1 MAKGNNIIDGFS
13 VKKWNEIETI
23 AAQYPRPIR
32 FSETVSS
39 KIAILNFYLNELV
52 PNGKPAY
59 MTMEKGRMIAIAYMI
74 YNNRDSDGVK
84 ELCLK
89 LLRVLVG

>member
-1 MAKGNNIIDGFS
+1 MAKNNIIIDGFS

-23 AAQYPRPIR
+23 ASEYPRPIR
-32 FSETVSS
+32 FAETVSS
-39 KIAILNFYLNELV
+39 KIAILNFYLSELV

-59 MTMEKGRMIAIAYMI
+59 MTMDKGRMIAIAYKI
-74 YNNRDSDGVK
+74 YDGRDTDGVK